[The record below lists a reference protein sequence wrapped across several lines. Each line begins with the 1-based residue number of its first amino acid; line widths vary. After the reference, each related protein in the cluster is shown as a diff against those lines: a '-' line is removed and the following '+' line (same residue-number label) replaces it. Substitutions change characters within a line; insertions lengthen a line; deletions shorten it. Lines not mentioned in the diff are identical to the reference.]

1 MSGEYSLLENTLD
14 NDDDDDDEENSV
26 RASAA
31 EDHRIAKSA
40 MTESYSEILNNPLFD
55 NVDVPDQQID
65 IQKRR
70 PTTLS
75 RKQSS
80 QGMVCISIFATSFSV
95 KILGPKRKRCIIF
108 HLITQQ
114 HSHMDPFE
122 SMKAI

>member
-14 NDDDDDDEENSV
+14 NDETLENDDDDEESSV
-26 RASAA
+26 KASAA

-55 NVDVPDQQID
+55 DVEVPDQQID

-80 QGMVCISIFATSFSV
+80 QGMLQFYS
-95 KILGPKRKRCIIF
+95 LY
-108 HLITQQ
+108 LINRVI
-114 HSHMDPFE
+114 P
-122 SMKAI
+122 